1 VEPDSKQSYISVMGV
16 YDCKSSA
23 TRLRHEL
30 NHVGRRFSEAV
41 RFDLRL
47 WRSDVLS
54 LADFRYE
61 LDADMLK
68 TCLFV
73 VAFSGAGTQVLS
85 PCLVGLIGKWSRNCK
100 HKHAA
105 LMANPEQSASCEQ
118 TLSALK
124 SVALINNISYLCT
137 RSALSQSSTAR

>member
-1 VEPDSKQSYISVMGV
+1 MGV

-73 VAFSGAGTQVLS
+73 VAFSGAGTQVLRAI
-85 PCLVGLIGKWSRNCK
+85 PWFVLQGDAEPDQLSR
-100 HKHAA
+100 AIMMGA
-105 LMANPEQSASCEQ
+105 GW
-118 TLSALK
+118 
-124 SVALINNISYLCT
+124 LINIVIAEWLIRTQLKNK
-137 RSALSQSSTAR
+137 